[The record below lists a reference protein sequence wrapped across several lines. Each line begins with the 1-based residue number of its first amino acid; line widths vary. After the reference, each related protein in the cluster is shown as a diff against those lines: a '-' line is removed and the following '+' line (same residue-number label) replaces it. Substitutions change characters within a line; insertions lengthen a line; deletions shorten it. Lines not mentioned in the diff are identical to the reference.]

1 MTGRFE
7 RGILIGAGGLVV
19 GLLAVAVISP
29 PSSEITLPDAQLNAP
44 MLAKT
49 ADVANVART
58 AVPDGIIRIKAVG
71 TAAESLSDRLEIR
84 ALDPGY
90 KAITL
95 HTAADLSKTF
105 KRIGYDL
112 DVIKAGGIA
121 VPRLFLARLP
131 PDMSAIRQIK
141 ERKAIFFKTVLP
153 LILQV
158 NDEIRADRRR
168 LWDLHARAI
177 NGEYLPA
184 VDRLWLIVLAERYKV
199 KRGDVKE
206 LLKRVDIMP
215 TSMALAQAAEE
226 SGWGTSRFSREGN
239 AIFGQW
245 TFSDAEGLVPLKR
258 QAGQTHKVRA
268 FRNLLDSVRSYARNL
283 NTHRAYRKLR
293 TMRQQ
298 MRRDGTAVRGRRL
311 IETLTS
317 YSERG
322 VDYVKGLRAIMS
334 DNNLDWLD
342 AAKLSQLETAERP
355 VI

>member
-1 MTGRFE
+1 
-7 RGILIGAGGLVV
+7 
-19 GLLAVAVISP
+19 
-29 PSSEITLPDAQLNAP
+29 
-44 MLAKT
+44 
-49 ADVANVART
+49 
-58 AVPDGIIRIKAVG
+58 
-71 TAAESLSDRLEIR
+71 
-84 ALDPGY
+84 
-90 KAITL
+90 
-95 HTAADLSKTF
+95 
-105 KRIGYDL
+105 
-112 DVIKAGGIA
+112 

-258 QAGQTHKVRA
+258 QAGRTHKVRA

-293 TMRQQ
+293 TIREQ

-322 VDYVKGLRAIMS
+322 VDYVKGLRAIIS
-334 DNNLDWLD
+334 DNNLDRLD

>member
-1 MTGRFE
+1 MTGKFE
-7 RGILIGAGGLVV
+7 RGILILAGGLVV
-19 GLLAVAVISP
+19 GLLTLAVMRP
-29 PSSEITLPDAQLNAP
+29 PSSAITLPDAQLKAP
-44 MLAKT
+44 TPTKAEDMG
-49 ADVANVART
+49 NVVSTRI
-58 AVPDGIIRIKAVG
+58 VRIKAVG
-71 TAAESLSDRLEIR
+71 TSAESLSDGLVTRSLEP
-84 ALDPGY
+84 DH
-90 KAITL
+90 KATTL
-95 HTAADLSKTF
+95 HTAEALSKTF

-112 DVIKAGGIA
+112 DGIKAGGMA
-121 VPRLFLARLP
+121 VPRLFLASLP
-131 PDMSAIRQIK
+131 SDMSAIRQAT

-168 LWDLHARAI
+168 LLDLHNLAR
-177 NGEYLPA
+177 NGKYLPA

-199 KRGDVKE
+199 NRGDLKG

-239 AIFGQW
+239 AIFGEW
-245 TFSDAEGLVPLKR
+245 TFSGSEGLVPLER
-258 QAGQTHKVRA
+258 EAGKTHKVRA

-293 TMRQQ
+293 TLRQR
-298 MRRDGTAVRGRRL
+298 MRRDGTPIRGRRL

-322 VDYVKGLRAIMS
+322 MDYVKDLRAIMS
-334 DNNLDWLD
+334 VNKLDGLD
-342 AAKLSQLETAERP
+342 AAKLSQPETAEQP